1 MILRLFNGRTNM
13 LEEIFSLKPSIPL
26 YHYTDQYGFL
36 GIIKSKEIWLTHTQY
51 LNDKHEF
58 IYAIDLLK
66 DEIAIDKAKSSD
78 QTDQTILEKM
88 LEGLDGIQS
97 TNVMVCSFSEAS
109 DSLSQWRA
117 YANKAG
123 VAIGFPSDHLTSIAK
138 DNGIHLAK
146 CLYQENDQRDLI
158 KKVIQLVFNK
168 YKDGTYDDHFKDDS
182 YIPNQVIPL
191 MLRIAP
197 IIKNPAFSEEK
208 EWRFITIKP
217 CTSDKFHFR
226 PSQSFVI
233 PYYRQNL
240 LSTEQEL
247 PLEKVVIG
255 PTAEPELAQLSI
267 RGALIKERN
276 GKNGKIISNESPD
289 EILSRQIVKVE
300 SSKIP
305 FRSW

>member
-1 MILRLFNGRTNM
+1 M
-13 LEEIFSLKPSIPL
+13 LEEIFSLQPSIPL
-26 YHYTDQYGFL
+26 YHYTDQHGFL
-36 GIIKSKEIWLTHTQY
+36 GIIQSKEIWLTHTQY

-66 DEIAIDKAKSSD
+66 DEIAINKANSTD
-78 QTDQTILEKM
+78 QTDQKILEKM
-88 LEGLDGIQS
+88 LDGLDGIHS

-123 VAIGFPSDHLTSIAK
+123 VAIGFPGEHLASIAK

-158 KKVIQLVFNK
+158 KKVIQFVFNN
-168 YKDGTYDDHFKDDS
+168 YKNGTYDDHFKDDS

-240 LSTEQEL
+240 LSIEKEL

-255 PTAEPELAQLSI
+255 PTAEPELSRRSI
-267 RGALIKERN
+267 NSALAKERS
-276 GKNGKIISNESPD
+276 GENGKIISD
-289 EILSRQIVKVE
+289 KRQNDFLYWSTVKTE
-300 SSKIP
+300 LSKIP
-305 FRSW
+305 FRNW